1 MRGREQSGPDEDM
14 DIVLSVRKGNI
25 DEYEKLVVKYQK
37 KMLNVAYR
45 MIGSFEDACE
55 VVQDAFL
62 SGYRNLDSFRGTSK
76 FSTWLCSIIINL
88 SKNRILKMKT
98 ESRHEQY
105 SLDDPVETE
114 DGLIRREV
122 AHNGPSVVDTLE
134 KDELKR
140 KVQDCIKRLEHE
152 SREVIVLKDMQ
163 GFSYGEIAGM
173 LKIAEGTVKS
183 RLFRA
188 RDAIKGCL
196 KKVMAEEL

>member
-1 MRGREQSGPDEDM
+1 M